1 MKELLSRLYGL
12 TLQGA
17 KKSAVG
23 AGSDT
28 WFLTCEQG
36 RFVLKYP
43 ADSAINNPALEP
55 QLCETLLQKGLPVCQ
70 FLKNHAGEY
79 ISQDDTG
86 RIFTVQRF
94 LEGKMYDL
102 NAAPDWLLPAQA
114 EMLARIHNALRDCQ
128 SLPTGIGADFFRYM
142 TPQNVLPSFQN
153 SLRIALEAGHADI
166 ADELR
171 YRIELLERFP
181 QRQFDLQKLTTC
193 ATHGDYFISQL
204 LCGEDRINAVIDW
217 TCACVHPVVWEL
229 TRSYVYASPRCKEG
243 GIDIGE
249 FCDTVAAY
257 RVLAPLN
264 AEDIR
269 CLGTLFQTQIAVC
282 DYYGQYYA
290 STAANRLIYLH
301 QARFSTAL
309 LRWFDAHLDTLNAE
323 LTQRFL

>member
-12 TLQGA
+12 KLLEA
-17 KKSAVG
+17 EKSAVG

-28 WFLTCEQG
+28 WFLGCEEG

-55 QLCETLLQKGLPVCQ
+55 LLCETLLEKGLPVCQ
-70 FLKNHAGEY
+70 FLRNRDGEY
-79 ISQDDTG
+79 ISRDDTG

-102 NAAPDWLLPAQA
+102 NAAPDWLISAQA
-114 EMLARIHNALRDCQ
+114 EMLARIHNALRAYIG
-128 SLPTGIGADFFRYM
+128 LPTGIVEDFFRHM

-153 SLRIALEAGHADI
+153 SLRIAQETGQTDI
-166 ADELR
+166 ANELR

-181 QRQFDLQKLTTC
+181 QRQFDLQTLTTC

-204 LCGEDRINAVIDW
+204 LCGDGRINAVIDW

-229 TRSYVYASPRCKEG
+229 TRSYVYASSRCRAG
-243 GIDIGE
+243 SIDIGE
-249 FCDTVAAY
+249 FCDAVAAY
-257 RVLAPLN
+257 RALAPLCG
-264 AEDIR
+264 EDIR

-290 STAANRLIYLH
+290 SNAANRHIYLH

-309 LRWFDAHLDTLNAE
+309 LRWFDAHLDALNAE
-323 LTQRFL
+323 LARRFL

>member
-12 TLQGA
+12 TLLDA
-17 KKSAVG
+17 EKSAVG

-28 WFLTCEQG
+28 WFLTCNEG

-55 QLCETLLQKGLPVCQ
+55 QLCEALLEKGLPVCQ
-70 FLKNHAGEY
+70 FLKNRAGEF
-79 ISQDDTG
+79 ISHDDTG

-114 EMLARIHNALRDCQ
+114 EMLARIHNALRDCRD
-128 SLPTGIGADFFRYM
+128 LPTGIGADFFRHM

-153 SLRIALEAGHADI
+153 SLHIAQDAGQTDI

-229 TRSYVYASPRCKEG
+229 TRSYVYASC
-243 GIDIGE
+243 
-249 FCDTVAAY
+249 
-257 RVLAPLN
+257 
-264 AEDIR
+264 
-269 CLGTLFQTQIAVC
+269 
-282 DYYGQYYA
+282 
-290 STAANRLIYLH
+290 
-301 QARFSTAL
+301 RFVKY
-309 LRWFDAHLDTLNAE
+309 E
-323 LTQRFL
+323 YP

>member
-12 TLQGA
+12 TLQDA
-17 KKSAVG
+17 QKSSVG

-43 ADSAINNPALEP
+43 ADSAINNPVLEP
-55 QLCETLLQKGLPVCQ
+55 QLCETLLKKGLPVCQ
-70 FLKNHAGEY
+70 FLKNRAGEF
-79 ISQDDTG
+79 ISHDDAG

-94 LEGKMYDL
+94 LDGNMYDL

-114 EMLARIHNALRDCQ
+114 QMLARIHNSLRDCR
-128 SLPTGIGADFFRYM
+128 SLPTGIGADFFQHM
-142 TPQNVLPSFQN
+142 TPPNVLPSFQN
-153 SLRIALEAGHADI
+153 SLRIAQEAGQTDI
-166 ADELR
+166 ANELR
-171 YRIELLERFP
+171 YRIDLLERFP

-204 LCGEDRINAVIDW
+204 LCGKGRINAVIDW

-243 GIDIGE
+243 GIDIDE
-249 FCDTVAAY
+249 FCDYTAAY
-257 RVLAPLN
+257 RALAPLN
-264 AEDIR
+264 AEDIL

-290 STAANRLIYLH
+290 SNAANRHIYLH

-309 LRWFDAHLDTLNAE
+309 LRWFDTHLDALNTE
-323 LTQRFL
+323 LARMFL